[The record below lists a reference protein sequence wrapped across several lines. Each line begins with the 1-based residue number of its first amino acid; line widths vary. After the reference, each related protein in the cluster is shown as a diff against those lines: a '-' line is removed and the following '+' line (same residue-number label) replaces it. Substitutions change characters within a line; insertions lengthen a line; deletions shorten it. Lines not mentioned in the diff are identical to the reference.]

1 MHWLAAIL
9 GLALIVLIL
18 WDGFETIVLPRR
30 VTRKVRLTRLFYRLL
45 WKLWSAVAR
54 KLPRDKTREACL
66 GLFGPLSLLLL
77 MVFWGVGLVAGFALV
92 FWSLGGELN
101 APGGVIN
108 FGTDLYLSGTSF
120 ITLGLGDVT
129 PASPRARVLV
139 VVEAATGFG
148 FLALVIGYLPVI
160 YQAFSRREGNIS
172 LLDARA
178 GSPPS
183 LMEMLHRFAAAGA
196 MRNLDEFFRDWERW
210 AADVLESHI
219 SYPVLCYFRSQH
231 SNQSWLAALTT
242 VLDAAST
249 AIAGF
254 DGVPHWQ
261 AELTFAMA
269 RHAVVDMAQILN
281 TPPRAPARDRLP
293 HQDFLAL
300 WEALAADGVA
310 LREPRAFE
318 RKLGDLRRMYEP
330 YVDSMSAYL
339 MLTVPNWTRP
349 ARVIDNW
356 RTSAWERASTL
367 SAESVFDRGDEEHS
381 V

>member
-1 MHWLAAIL
+1 L
-9 GLALIVLIL
+9 
-18 WDGFETIVLPRR
+18 
-30 VTRKVRLTRLFYRLL
+30 
-45 WKLWSAVAR
+45 
-54 KLPRDKTREACL
+54 
-66 GLFGPLSLLLL
+66 
-77 MVFWGVGLVAGFALV
+77 

-101 APGGVIN
+101 VPGGTGN
-108 FGTDLYLSGTSF
+108 FGMDLYMSGTNF
-120 ITLGLGDVT
+120 VTLGLGDVT
-129 PASPRARVLV
+129 PASPRARVFV
-139 VVEAATGFG
+139 VVEAGTGFG

-183 LMEMLHRFAAAGA
+183 LMELLHRFAAAGA

-210 AADVLESHI
+210 AADLLESHI

-242 VLDAAST
+242 VLDAAAT
-249 AIAGF
+249 VIAGF
-254 DGVPHWQ
+254 ENVPRWQ
-261 AELTFAMA
+261 AKLTFAMA
-269 RHAVVDMAQILN
+269 RHAVVDMAQIFN
-281 TPPRAPARDRLP
+281 TPPRSPARDRLP
-293 HQDFLAL
+293 HEDFLAL
-300 WEALAADGVA
+300 WETLSADGIA
-310 LREPRAFE
+310 LREPGVFE

-367 SAESVFDRGDEEHS
+367 SAKSIFDRGDEEHS
-381 V
+381 A